1 MLWLYWVVATV
12 MSFACINNNYN
23 GLPPQQPPFVS
34 SDSSGCGGCSDVGC
48 RSSFGST
55 ATSFLPQPHDFNRRD
70 LFSNEEDELRAQLLP
85 LIQHVE
91 AGGVEDADDIVTLVL
106 NMVQNKRSIEYIQ
119 SEVSLPSLI
128 IIATLS

>member
-1 MLWLYWVVATV
+1 
-12 MSFACINNNYN
+12 MSFPCINNNYN
-23 GLPPQQPPFVS
+23 GQPPFVS

>member
-1 MLWLYWVVATV
+1 MLCKIILN
-12 MSFACINNNYN
+12 S
-23 GLPPQQPPFVS
+23 
-34 SDSSGCGGCSDVGC
+34 
-48 RSSFGST
+48 
-55 ATSFLPQPHDFNRRD
+55 ATSFLPQPHDFNRRGD

-91 AGGVEDADDIVTLVL
+91 VGAGDADDIVTLVL